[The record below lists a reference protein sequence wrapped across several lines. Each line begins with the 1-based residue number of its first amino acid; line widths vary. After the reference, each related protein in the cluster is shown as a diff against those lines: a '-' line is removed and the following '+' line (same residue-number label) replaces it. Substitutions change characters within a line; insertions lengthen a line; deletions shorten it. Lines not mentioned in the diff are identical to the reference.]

1 MRLPFLMCA
10 LVLVSLPAFA
20 QGADGLAKP
29 PIAAQ
34 HRSETEL
41 EDAAAVASVRPGDVL
56 AHAKT
61 VCIETKT
68 VFFTP
73 ETLERT
79 LMGEKDFAR
88 LGLVIV
94 KDRRLADLLIQ
105 IDRPLFT
112 HQRTYTVFDP
122 KTTVVLLTGNVRAFD
137 GTLASG
143 PIAKQIVEG
152 LLKQKVDTVAVVKP
166 VGDAR

>member
-1 MRLPFLMCA
+1 MRLPFLMYA

-29 PIAAQ
+29 PVAAQ
-34 HRSETEL
+34 HRSEAERA
-41 EDAAAVASVRPGDVL
+41 DAAAVASVRPGDVL
-56 AHAKT
+56 VHART
-61 VCIETKT
+61 ICIETKT

-73 ETLERT
+73 ETLERK
-79 LMGEKDFAR
+79 LMVEKDFAQ

-94 KDRRLADLLIQ
+94 KDPKVADLLIQ

-143 PIAKQIVEG
+143 PIAKQIVAG
-152 LLKQKVDTVAVVKP
+152 LLKQRAGAVKP
-166 VGDAR
+166 MAAGAN

>member
-1 MRLPFLMCA
+1 M
-10 LVLVSLPAFA
+10 
-20 QGADGLAKP
+20 AKAP
-29 PIAAQ
+29 VAVQ
-34 HRSETEL
+34 HRTEAETS
-41 EDAAAVASVRPGDVL
+41 AAEAVASTRPGDVL
-56 AHAKT
+56 GRART

-73 ETLERT
+73 ETLERS
-79 LMGEKDFAR
+79 LVGEKDFVR

-94 KDRRLADLLIQ
+94 KDPKVADLLIQ

-122 KTTVVLLTGNVRAFD
+122 KTTIVLLTGNVRAFD

-143 PIAKQIVEG
+143 PIARQIVAG
-152 LLKQKVDTVAVVKP
+152 LLKEKT
-166 VGDAR
+166 DAAAQSGGK

>member
-1 MRLPFLMCA
+1 MCV
-10 LVLVSLPAFA
+10 LVLVSFPAFA
-20 QGADGLAKP
+20 QEADGLAKSP
-29 PIAAQ
+29 VAAQ
-34 HRSETEL
+34 HRSEAERT
-41 EDAAAVASVRPGDVL
+41 DAAAVASVLPADVL
-56 AHAKT
+56 VHART
-61 VCIETKT
+61 ICIETKT

-79 LMGEKDFAR
+79 LLAEKNFAQ

-94 KDRRLADLLIQ
+94 KDPKVADLLIQ

-122 KTTVVLLTGNVRAFD
+122 KTTIVLLTGNVRAFD

-143 PIAKQIVEG
+143 PIAKQIVAG
-152 LLKQKVDTVAVVKP
+152 LVKQKM
-166 VGDAR
+166 DAAAAGGPLIAPSAAR